1 MAFLDDAHRLLEHG
15 YTPIPLDSE
24 KNPHFPALAS
34 TGRQAAGQAEKAE
47 WASLRTRPP
56 DDSEL
61 HEWAKLTANIG
72 AIIPSGRNVVDF
84 DHGRPDLL
92 DTPTVATARGLHLYV
107 TGTLPT
113 RPFTVDSWA
122 GEVRGAGSYVAAP
135 HSLHESGKT
144 YTWLLGPEAATAPIE
159 AITVGGVGLLDALTE
174 QANREVTQEGIP
186 SRVTSDLREEDLTYG
201 PVEKAR
207 MVRQGLGI
215 EVRIGSKFRCI
226 LPGHTEMRPSASID
240 RASYIYRDWHRSDTG
255 GVPWY
260 TLAEVFASQENEMIV
275 SLRDESPVW
284 RRRWWDRLA
293 FKSGVLKLTV
303 PVPPAVPEKL
313 TEDQE
318 RVAYLFGVL
327 LAINWLRYPGEP
339 VSFSARFAAS
349 WCGLS
354 VSTAHRAID
363 HLRKLDVLR
372 RRERVK
378 TSSYDANTYLLGDGN
393 QRPRPGSWDK
403 NRFAEAAP

>member
-1 MAFLDDAHRLLEHG
+1 LRDWARLC
-15 YTPIPLDSE
+15 P
-24 KNPHFPALAS
+24 
-34 TGRQAAGQAEKAE
+34 
-47 WASLRTRPP
+47 
-56 DDSEL
+56 
-61 HEWAKLTANIG
+61 NIG

-84 DHGRPDLL
+84 DQGRPDLL

-122 GEVRGAGSYVAAP
+122 GEVRGPGSYVAAP

-144 YTWLLGPEAATAPIE
+144 YTWLLGPEAAFAPIE

-186 SRVTSDLREEDLTYG
+186 SRVRSDLREEDLTYG
-201 PVEKAR
+201 PVEKAG

-226 LPGHTEMRPSASID
+226 LPGHAEMRPSASID
-240 RASYIYRDWHRSDTG
+240 RASYIYRDWHRCSKT

-260 TLAEVFASQENEMIV
+260 TLAEVFASMESERIV
-275 SLRDESPVW
+275 LLREEGPVW

-293 FKSGVLKLTV
+293 FKSGVLELTV
-303 PVPPAVPEKL
+303 PVPPAVPETL
-313 TEDQE
+313 TEDQK

-327 LAINWLRYPGEP
+327 LAVNWLRHPDEP
-339 VSFSARFAAS
+339 VAFSARFAAS

-354 VSTAHRAID
+354 VSTAHRAINR
-363 HLRKLDVLR
+363 LRTLDVLR
-372 RRERVK
+372 RQEQVK
-378 TSSYDANTYLLGDGN
+378 TSSYDANTYLFGDGN
-393 QRPRPGSWDK
+393 QRPRPGSWEENK
-403 NRFAEAAP
+403 FAEAVPR